1 MHAAVTGCHC
11 GTTLRK
17 YSIKGCPGEVTHGDR
32 VLFAHHTALD
42 RAYRSAY
49 RIEVDARLTR
59 PVPPAVR
66 VPPPHD
72 SVSGMCSV
80 RCLPLRAIVPRA
92 APRRYRLIG
101 SATPIADP
109 RPSTLRAPSCVYRGI
124 YRLRVLY
131 TVVIELETLPCGG
144 VLYSHALLA
153 GRPLKMYKR
162 CVDDRRARARTSR

>member
-49 RIEVDARLTR
+49 RIEVDARLSLDPCHR
-59 PVPPAVR
+59 PCAYR
-66 VPPPHD
+66 RRN

-109 RPSTLRAPSCVYRGI
+109 RRYALRLASTAI

-162 CVDDRRARARTSR
+162 CVDDRRARARTR